1 MAKEKKLFIA
11 ATRQNDGK
19 TVVSLGLAMALRERT
34 PKISFVKPV
43 GQRYVNVGGK
53 KIDED
58 ALLIEKVCK
67 FGSRLQDTSPIAIER
82 GFTQKYID
90 RGNIKELE
98 KRIKKS
104 YRKVAAG
111 KELVMIEGTGH
122 AGVGSV
128 FDLNNAKVAR
138 LLGAKVLLITIGG
151 IGRPIDE
158 IMLNRALFTLE
169 GVEIMGVIVNKA
181 IPEKMGKI
189 KVFLKKGLEKKG
201 LKLFGVIPY
210 VHLLSTFTVAQV
222 AKSLNSEVIS
232 GKNILHRRIL
242 NTLVGAMTPHKAL
255 AYISEGSLVIT
266 PGDREDIILTSLATG
281 KKLAGL
287 VLTGGMTPES
297 SILKMIKQYNLPTL
311 LVKYDTYTTAS
322 KIHDIIVKVK
332 ANDEEKLTIISE
344 LIENYVDV
352 DGIYKAL

>member
-1 MAKEKKLFIA
+1 MAKQRKLFIA

-19 TVVSLGLAMALRERT
+19 TVVSLGLAMALRKRV
-34 PKISFVKPV
+34 PNICFVKPV
-43 GQRYVNVGGK
+43 GQRYVEVNGK

-58 ALLIEKVCK
+58 ALLIEGVCK
-67 FGSRLQDTSPIAIER
+67 FGYQLQDTSPIAIER

-98 KRIKKS
+98 ERIKKS

-138 LLGAKVLLITIGG
+138 LLNAKVLLITIGG
-151 IGRPIDE
+151 IGRSIDE

-169 GVEIMGVIVNKA
+169 GVEIMGIIVNKA
-181 IPEKMGKI
+181 IPEKMGEI

-210 VHLLSTFTVAQV
+210 VPLLSTYTVAQV
-222 AKSLNSEVIS
+222 AESLSSEVIS
-232 GKNILHRRIL
+232 GQDNLHRRIF
-242 NTLVGAMTPHKAL
+242 NILVGAMTPYKAIT
-255 AYISEGSLVIT
+255 YFSEGSLVIT
-266 PGDREDIILTSLATG
+266 PGDREDMILASLTTG
-281 KKLAGL
+281 TKLAGL
-287 VLTGGMTPES
+287 VLTGGIIPHR

-311 LVKYDTYTTAS
+311 LVKHDTYTTAS
-322 KIHDIIVKVK
+322 QIHDIVVKVR
-332 ANDEEKLTIISE
+332 ADDEEKLAIINE
-344 LIENYVDV
+344 LTENYVDV